1 MSRGRSGQGPQAAN
15 RRHGGRRSLP
25 AEIGRTPHR
34 DRSSSASRS
43 VALRREIGPLPA
55 RDRSHSAARSVH
67 FRIEIGRVPHRNRS
81 HSTPSSGRSEKATR
95 SAASRSESTKGAQH
109 HHTSTVRSALV
120 PIFPRTGI
128 RRREHESQREPF
140 LRPAAVNVRSA
151 SRSPFGSV
159 DRLRRL
165 RRGCTREEDPL
176 KKRQPFFA

>member
-15 RRHGGRRSLP
+15 RPHRRRTGRSRAGSCAP
-25 AEIGRTPHR
+25 PR
-34 DRSSSASRS
+34 DRSSSASKS

-67 FRIEIGRVPHRNRS
+67 FRVEIGRVPHRNRS

>member
-1 MSRGRSGQGPQAAN
+1 MNEVRYLRQPAE
-15 RRHGGRRSLP
+15 RRRCPPIGGRLSLP
-25 AEIGRTPHR
+25 YFSSARLASPFAEIGRNPR
-34 DRSSSASRS
+34 
-43 VALRREIGPLPA
+43 

-67 FRIEIGRVPHRNRS
+67 FRVEIGRVPHRNRS